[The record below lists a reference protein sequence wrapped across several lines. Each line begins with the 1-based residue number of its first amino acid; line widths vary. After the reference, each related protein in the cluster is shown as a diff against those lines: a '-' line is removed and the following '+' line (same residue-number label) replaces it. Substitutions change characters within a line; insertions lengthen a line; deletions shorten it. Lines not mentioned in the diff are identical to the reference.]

1 MVRSLGSELKGL
13 ISRRST
19 LETEKREIDL
29 QSRALDARMRKVDKQ
44 LRTVNNQI
52 SKMENKGTI
61 VTEHAILRYLERG
74 LGMDMKQVRDH
85 ILTEG
90 VRTLAES
97 GGSGQVPIDRGCK
110 AVVKNRTVVSITGGE
125 HGQ

>member
-1 MVRSLGSELKGL
+1 
-13 ISRRST
+13 

-29 QSRALDARMRKVDKQ
+29 QSRALNARLCKVDKQ

-52 SKMENKGTI
+52 AKMENKGTI
-61 VTEHAILRYLERG
+61 VTEHAVLRYLERG

-85 ILTEG
+85 ILTG
-90 VRTLAES
+90 DVRTLAES
-97 GGSGQVPIDRGCK
+97 GASGQVPIDHGCK
-110 AVVKNRTVVSITGGE
+110 AVIKNRTVVSITGGE